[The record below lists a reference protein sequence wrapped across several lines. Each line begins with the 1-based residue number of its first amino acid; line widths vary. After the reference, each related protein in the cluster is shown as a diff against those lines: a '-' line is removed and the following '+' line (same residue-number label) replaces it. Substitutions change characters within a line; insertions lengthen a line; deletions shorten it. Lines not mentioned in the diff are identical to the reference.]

1 MSRAAL
7 ATVSSG
13 ADFGASLERA
23 VSARARANGLDRWLA
38 ELAGVPLMLA
48 LQGMQPWRL
57 AWGRRVLAASVRL
70 AALDDAGFDRLIPV
84 VQARLRA
91 QGPSAGALADGM
103 ALVCEAA
110 RRCLGQRP
118 YPVQLLAA
126 RELLRGRIVEMA
138 TGEGKSLTA
147 ALAAALMASCG
158 VPVDIFT
165 VNDYLARRDA
175 DAMRP
180 LFQRLGL
187 SVAAVD
193 GPPQSPQR
201 RAAYAADVIYGVN
214 KDCVFDYLRHRQTAQ
229 RDPFAGRGLF
239 FAIVDE
245 ADSILID
252 EARTPLILARE
263 RGTEDDGELHALL
276 ALARGLASGDDYTV
290 SLRERKVSLLPAG
303 RDRLARWLDERE
315 VPLTHPMQ
323 VQQERLEQALC
334 ALLLYQRDR
343 DYVLQD
349 DKVQIVDESTG
360 RILADRTWQR
370 GLHQFIE
377 LKEGLALTAPRETIA
392 SLTYPQFFRKYLR
405 LAGMS
410 GTVAEN
416 AGELR
421 RNYGAQVLRVPTH
434 RPMVR
439 EYRGPVVY
447 ASSAQRWAAVV
458 QAAQQGVAQ
467 RRAVLLG
474 TRSVQA
480 SEAVAALLAAAGVDH
495 VVLNA
500 RHDAAE
506 AAIVA
511 QAGRLGRVTVATN
524 MAGRGTDILIDD
536 TVRAAGGL
544 MVILSEFHESTR
556 VDRQLFGRC
565 ARQGDPGLALAF
577 GSLED
582 DLFTTYTPRLVQGLA
597 RWLAGRAPADRRLPA
612 WLARGLIAIAQRRA
626 SAGQRSDRDAA
637 MARDESLR
645 EQLGFT
651 GEIA

>member
-1 MSRAAL
+1 MSRTAVAQL
-7 ATVSSG
+7 SSG
-13 ADFGASLERA
+13 AEFGASLERPT
-23 VSARARANGLDRWLA
+23 RARANAIDHLLA
-38 ELAGVPLMLA
+38 ELSGAPLMHV
-48 LQGMQPWRL
+48 LQLTGPLRL
-57 AWGRRVLAASVRL
+57 AYGQRVVTAAERL
-70 AALDDAGFDRLIPV
+70 AGLDDAAFDRLIPSV
-84 VQARLRA
+84 LQSLRA
-91 QGPSAGALADGM
+91 QGPVAGSLDESL

-110 RRCLGQRP
+110 RRCLGKQP
-118 YPVQLLAA
+118 YPVQVLAA
-126 RELLRGRIVEMA
+126 RELVRGRIIEMA

-147 ALAAALMASCG
+147 ALAAAVMANCG

-165 VNDYLARRDA
+165 VNVYLARRDA

-180 LFQRLGL
+180 LFDRLGL

-193 GPPQSPQR
+193 GPAQSPER
-201 RAAYAADVIYGVN
+201 RAAYAADVVYVVN
-214 KDCVFDYLRHRQTAQ
+214 KDYVFDYLRHRQAAN

-263 RGTEDDGELHALL
+263 RGAESTDDLIALL
-276 ALARGLASGDDYTV
+276 GLARSLALDTDYSISTRLRKV
-290 SLRERKVSLLPAG
+290 ELLAAGRERLKHWIGEQSDSP
-303 RDRLARWLDERE
+303 
-315 VPLTHPMQ
+315 THPYQ

-334 ALLLYQRDR
+334 ALQLYQRDR
-343 DYVLQD
+343 DYVLRD

-377 LKEGLALTAPRETIA
+377 LKEGLTPTLARETIA

-421 RNYGAQVLRVPTH
+421 RNYGTQVLCVPTH
-434 RPMVR
+434 RPVAR
-439 EYRGPVVY
+439 DCRGPFIH
-447 ASSAQRWAAVV
+447 ADSTQRWAAVV
-458 QAAQQGVAQ
+458 EAAVDGVAQ
-467 RRAVLLG
+467 GRAVLIG

-480 SEAVAALLAAAGVDH
+480 SEVVASRLAAMGVDH

-500 RHDAAE
+500 RNDEAE

-511 QAGRLGRVTVATN
+511 QAGRTCRVTVATN
-524 MAGRGTDILIDD
+524 MAGRGTDILIDE
-536 TVRAAGGL
+536 TVLAAGGL
-544 MVILSEFHESTR
+544 LVILTEFHESTR

-565 ARQGDPGLALAF
+565 ARQGDPGLALAHA
-577 GSLED
+577 SLED
-582 DLFTTYTPRLVQGLA
+582 ELFVKFLPPLA
-597 RWLAGRAPADRRLPA
+597 LSAARHLAGRQPLGQALPT
-612 WLARGLIAIAQRRA
+612 WFARGLLAIAQRGA
-626 SAGQRSDRDAA
+626 SAGQRVDRDANLA
-637 MARDESLR
+637 SDDTLRD
-645 EQLGFT
+645 QLGFA
-651 GEIA
+651 GDAA